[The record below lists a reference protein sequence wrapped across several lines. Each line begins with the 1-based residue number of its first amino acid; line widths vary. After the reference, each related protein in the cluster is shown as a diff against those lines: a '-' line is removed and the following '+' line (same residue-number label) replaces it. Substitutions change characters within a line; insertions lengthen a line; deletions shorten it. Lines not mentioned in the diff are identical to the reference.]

1 MGGVLCRGGRS
12 RCRRGRLL
20 SRRQDLRGLLGGLCR
35 APTVGFC
42 VQTAQRIGAGEEKD
56 ARNLVRQGLVLGIV
70 FGLVLALVGSAV
82 SGSLPRWLGAEESIW
97 RGASVY
103 FLIFALSLPALQI
116 NGLVAALL
124 QASGNMRTPSALLVL
139 MCGLDVVFNL
149 LLIFPSRQ
157 IGAVTL
163 PGANLGVAGA
173 ALGTALAEVVVAVI
187 MCVCLLRSPMLGLR
201 RDEKLHFVPEQLKR
215 AVRLGI
221 PVAIEQA
228 VMSGG
233 QIVTTGIIAPL
244 GTVSIAANS
253 FAVTAEALC
262 YMPGYGVQTA
272 AVTLI
277 GQSVGAKRRD
287 LVTRLGWVT
296 VLLGVSIMAVMSAAM
311 YFLAP
316 WIIGI
321 LSPDAEVVALGTEV
335 LRIVV
340 FAEPLF
346 GAAIVCAG
354 VFQGAGSSLLSSVLN
369 FTSMWGVRI
378 TLTLLLTYRLGLR
391 GAWIAMCVELCF
403 RGLLFLFCLWRR
415 VWLAMD
421 LRGTPA
427 SAELCQRGPTNGS
440 GLFSF
445 SCHRERKLQ
454 RQENHRCHRRGDQQ
468 HAHPL
473 VIRLRHLLV
482 LMLVLIAD
490 VRPRRAHQ
498 AQQRHKV
505 QSDQCHKRHRH
516 PPPVWDSIPKNSRCV
531 KTENLRR
538 LWRLSP
544 IFLRFCQH
552 TGKRKKA
559 AAAPS
564 GAAAAFLRGN
574 YSSSSLSLARS
585 LRSNSSLAPQLG
597 QMTSPSSRTD
607 SSK

>member
-1 MGGVLCRGGRS
+1 MKKDL
-12 RCRRGRLL
+12 LL
-20 SRRQDLRGLLGGLCR
+20 SLRSGEELTLRQQTLLALQLSIPAILAQVSSIAMQYIDSSMVGHLGRDASAAIGLVASSTWLLGGLCR
-35 APTVGFC
+35 ALTVGFC

-97 RGASVY
+97 QGASVY
-103 FLIFALSLPALQI
+103 FLIFALSIPALQI

-157 IGAVTL
+157 IGAITL

-296 VLLGVSIMAVMSAAM
+296 VLLGMGVMGLAAGTM

-316 WIIGI
+316 AIIGI
-321 LSPDAEVVALGTEV
+321 LTPDALAAALAVQV

-340 FAEPLF
+340 FAEPFF
-346 GAAIVCAG
+346 GASIVAAG
-354 VFQGAGSSLLSSVLN
+354 ALRGTGDTFVPSLLNLSSIWVIRLGLAVLL
-369 FTSMWGVRI
+369 I
-378 TLTLLLTYRLGLR
+378 TPLGLR
-391 GAWIAMCVELCF
+391 GMWIAMAIELCI
-403 RGLLFLFCLWRR
+403 RGLL
-415 VWLAMD
+415 
-421 LRGTPA
+421 
-427 SAELCQRGPTNGS
+427 
-440 GLFSF
+440 
-445 SCHRERKLQ
+445 
-454 RQENHRCHRRGDQQ
+454 
-468 HAHPL
+468 
-473 VIRLRHLLV
+473 LLY
-482 LMLVLIAD
+482 
-490 VRPRRAHQ
+490 R
-498 AQQRHKV
+498 
-505 QSDQCHKRHRH
+505 
-516 PPPVWDSIPKNSRCV
+516 
-531 KTENLRR
+531 
-538 LWRLSP
+538 
-544 IFLRFCQH
+544 QH
-552 TGKRKKA
+552 T
-559 AAAPS
+559 
-564 GAAAAFLRGN
+564 
-574 YSSSSLSLARS
+574 
-585 LRSNSSLAPQLG
+585 
-597 QMTSPSSRTD
+597 
-607 SSK
+607 SKYYKIS

>member
-1 MGGVLCRGGRS
+1 MKKDLLLALRSGEELTLRQQTLLALQLSIPAILAQVSSIAMQYIDSSMVGHLGREAS
-12 RCRRGRLL
+12 AAIGLVA
-20 SRRQDLRGLLGGLCR
+20 SSTWLLGGLCR
-35 APTVGFC
+35 ALTVGFC

-97 RGASVY
+97 QGASVY

-157 IGAVTL
+157 IGAITL

-262 YMPGYGVQTA
+262 YMPGCGVETA

-296 VLLGVSIMAVMSAAM
+296 VLLGVSIMAAMSAAM

-369 FTSMWGVRI
+369 FASMWGVRI
-378 TLTLLLTYRLGLR
+378 TLTLLLTSRLGLR

-415 VWLAMD
+415 VWLPKE
-421 LRGTPA
+421 LRGTSA
-427 SAELCQRGPTNGS
+427 SA
-440 GLFSF
+440 
-445 SCHRERKLQ
+445 
-454 RQENHRCHRRGDQQ
+454 
-468 HAHPL
+468 
-473 VIRLRHLLV
+473 
-482 LMLVLIAD
+482 
-490 VRPRRAHQ
+490 
-498 AQQRHKV
+498 
-505 QSDQCHKRHRH
+505 
-516 PPPVWDSIPKNSRCV
+516 KN
-531 KTENLRR
+531 
-538 LWRLSP
+538 
-544 IFLRFCQH
+544 
-552 TGKRKKA
+552 
-559 AAAPS
+559 
-564 GAAAAFLRGN
+564 
-574 YSSSSLSLARS
+574 
-585 LRSNSSLAPQLG
+585 
-597 QMTSPSSRTD
+597 
-607 SSK
+607 

>member
-1 MGGVLCRGGRS
+1 MTERSGYVKKDLLAALRHGEELTLRQQTTMALQLSIPAILAQLSSIAMQYIDSSMVGHLGRDAS
-12 RCRRGRLL
+12 AAIGLVASSTWLL
-20 SRRQDLRGLLGGLCR
+20 SGLCR
-35 APTVGFC
+35 ALTVGFC
-42 VQTAQRIGAGEEKD
+42 VQTAQRIGAGEERD
-56 ARNLVRQGLVLGIV
+56 ARNLVKQSLLVGV
-70 FGLVLALVGSAV
+70 AFGMVLAALSAALA
-82 SGSLPRWLGAEESIW
+82 GPLPRWLGAEESIW
-97 RGASVY
+97 QGASVY

-157 IGAVTL
+157 IGAITL

-201 RDEKLHFVPEQLKR
+201 R
-215 AVRLGI
+215 GI

-233 QIVTTGIIAPL
+233 QIVTTGVIAPL

-262 YMPGYGVQTA
+262 YMPGTGVETA

-277 GQSVGAKRRD
+277 GQSVGARRRD

-321 LSPDAEVVALGTEV
+321 LSPDTEVVALGTEV

-369 FTSMWGVRI
+369 FASMWGVRI
-378 TLTLLLTYRLGLR
+378 PLTLLLTSRLGLH
-391 GAWIAMCVELCF
+391 GAWVAMCIELCF
-403 RGLLFLFCLWRR
+403 RGVLFLFCLWRKF
-415 VWLAMD
+415 WLPKD
-421 LRGTPA
+421 LREPV
-427 SAELCQRGPTNGS
+427 QR
-440 GLFSF
+440 
-445 SCHRERKLQ
+445 
-454 RQENHRCHRRGDQQ
+454 
-468 HAHPL
+468 
-473 VIRLRHLLV
+473 
-482 LMLVLIAD
+482 
-490 VRPRRAHQ
+490 
-498 AQQRHKV
+498 
-505 QSDQCHKRHRH
+505 
-516 PPPVWDSIPKNSRCV
+516 
-531 KTENLRR
+531 
-538 LWRLSP
+538 
-544 IFLRFCQH
+544 
-552 TGKRKKA
+552 
-559 AAAPS
+559 
-564 GAAAAFLRGN
+564 
-574 YSSSSLSLARS
+574 
-585 LRSNSSLAPQLG
+585 
-597 QMTSPSSRTD
+597 
-607 SSK
+607 

>member
-1 MGGVLCRGGRS
+1 MKKNL
-12 RCRRGRLL
+12 LL
-20 SRRQDLRGLLGGLCR
+20 SLRSGEELTLRQQTLLALQLSIPAILAQVSSIAMQYIDSSMVGHLGREASAAIGLVASSTWLLGGLCR
-35 APTVGFC
+35 ALTVGFC
-42 VQTAQRIGAGEEKD
+42 VQTAQRIGAGDEKD
-56 ARNLVRQGLVLGIV
+56 ARNLVRQGLVLGVV
-70 FGLVLALVGSAV
+70 FGLVLALLGSAV
-82 SGSLPRWLGAEESIW
+82 SGNLPRWLGAEESIW
-97 RGASVY
+97 QGASVY
-103 FLIFALSLPALQI
+103 FLIFALSLPALQM
-116 NGLVAALL
+116 NSLAAALL

-157 IGAVTL
+157 IGSITL
-163 PGANLGVAGA
+163 PGADLGVAGA

-187 MCVCLLRSPMLGLR
+187 MCACLLRSPMLGLR

-262 YMPGYGVQTA
+262 YMPGYGVQSA

-287 LVTRLGWVT
+287 LVSRLGWVT
-296 VLLGVSIMAVMSAAM
+296 VLLGMSIMAAMSAAM

-316 WIIGI
+316 WIIGM

-354 VFQGAGSSLLSSVLN
+354 VLQGAGSSLLSSVLN

-378 TLTLLLTYRLGLR
+378 TLTLLLTSRLGLH

-403 RGLLFLFCLWRR
+403 RGVLFLLCLWRK
-415 VWLAMD
+415 VWLPKD
-421 LRGTPA
+421 LRRMPA
-427 SAELCQRGPTNGS
+427 GAEN
-440 GLFSF
+440 
-445 SCHRERKLQ
+445 
-454 RQENHRCHRRGDQQ
+454 
-468 HAHPL
+468 
-473 VIRLRHLLV
+473 
-482 LMLVLIAD
+482 
-490 VRPRRAHQ
+490 
-498 AQQRHKV
+498 
-505 QSDQCHKRHRH
+505 
-516 PPPVWDSIPKNSRCV
+516 
-531 KTENLRR
+531 
-538 LWRLSP
+538 
-544 IFLRFCQH
+544 
-552 TGKRKKA
+552 
-559 AAAPS
+559 
-564 GAAAAFLRGN
+564 
-574 YSSSSLSLARS
+574 
-585 LRSNSSLAPQLG
+585 
-597 QMTSPSSRTD
+597 
-607 SSK
+607 

>member
-1 MGGVLCRGGRS
+1 M
-12 RCRRGRLL
+12 
-20 SRRQDLRGLLGGLCR
+20 
-35 APTVGFC
+35 
-42 VQTAQRIGAGEEKD
+42 
-56 ARNLVRQGLVLGIV
+56 
-70 FGLVLALVGSAV
+70 
-82 SGSLPRWLGAEESIW
+82 
-97 RGASVY
+97 
-103 FLIFALSLPALQI
+103 
-116 NGLVAALL
+116 
-124 QASGNMRTPSALLVL
+124 
-139 MCGLDVVFNL
+139 
-149 LLIFPSRQ
+149 
-157 IGAVTL
+157 
-163 PGANLGVAGA
+163 
-173 ALGTALAEVVVAVI
+173 AVI
-187 MCVCLLRSPMLGLR
+187 MCACLLRSPMLGLR

-244 GTVSIAANS
+244 GTLSIAANS

-262 YMPGYGVQTA
+262 YMPGYGVQSA

-296 VLLGVSIMAVMSAAM
+296 VLLGVSIMAAMSAAM

-378 TLTLLLTYRLGLR
+378 TLTLLLTSRLGLR

-415 VWLAMD
+415 VWLPKD

-427 SAELCQRGPTNGS
+427 S
-440 GLFSF
+440 
-445 SCHRERKLQ
+445 
-454 RQENHRCHRRGDQQ
+454 
-468 HAHPL
+468 
-473 VIRLRHLLV
+473 
-482 LMLVLIAD
+482 
-490 VRPRRAHQ
+490 
-498 AQQRHKV
+498 
-505 QSDQCHKRHRH
+505 
-516 PPPVWDSIPKNSRCV
+516 
-531 KTENLRR
+531 TEN
-538 LWRLSP
+538 
-544 IFLRFCQH
+544 
-552 TGKRKKA
+552 
-559 AAAPS
+559 
-564 GAAAAFLRGN
+564 
-574 YSSSSLSLARS
+574 
-585 LRSNSSLAPQLG
+585 
-597 QMTSPSSRTD
+597 
-607 SSK
+607 